1 MHNVHKPQFTRAIPD
16 RRYQLG
22 EFSVV
27 LLGEIEST
35 DGISYHYILAFV
47 PEGTADPFLY
57 ITCEKNRGQDA
68 TEGSHRMRVVA
79 PHDAQVFGS
88 DDRWAKKEAFV
99 EDGLVLAQ
107 QLLDLKD
114 EVPRQVM

>member
-1 MHNVHKPQFTRAIPD
+1 MHNVHKPQVTRAIPE

-22 EFSVV
+22 EFNVV
-27 LLGEIEST
+27 LLGNIEST

-47 PEGTADPFLY
+47 PEGQPDPFLY
-57 ITCEKNRGQDA
+57 ITCEQNQGQDA
-68 TEGSHRMRVVA
+68 AAGSHRIRVVA

-88 DDRWAKKEAFV
+88 DDRWANKETFV
-99 EDGLVLAQ
+99 EDGLVMAQ

-114 EVPRQVM
+114 EAPRQLL